1 LPASEELNEKRTG
14 KERYLSM
21 KRFCLLVGLLGA
33 LSIAAMA
40 NPVLCVNDNSLQSY
54 INSYN
59 TFGNACQ
66 INDKVFWGFS
76 LTPGPSASGTEPTAS
91 QIQVQTNLFDGFS
104 NVGIVFNTGGWI
116 TSNGAV
122 LDQVISYQVATISGF
137 AAIKDATLT
146 ITGTLT
152 GNGGSGNVTETLT
165 PAQLGSPIGTAIP
178 NPVSVN
184 ILFGAPVN
192 TLAVSTEVKV
202 VGGVGFTDF
211 AHISIVENDFS
222 EIVPEPFGF
231 LLTGSGLVL
240 LGLASRRR
248 LGKSS
253 VEVVGG
259 KQ

>member
-1 LPASEELNEKRTG
+1 
-14 KERYLSM
+14 M
-21 KRFCLLVGLLGA
+21 KRFCILVGLLGA
-33 LSIAAMA
+33 LGTAAMA
-40 NPVLCVNDNSLQSY
+40 STLCVNNNSLQSY
-54 INSYN
+54 ITSYN

-76 LTPGPSASGTEPTAS
+76 LTPGPSASGNEPTAS
-91 QIQVQTNLFDGFS
+91 QIQVQPNLFDGFS
-104 NVGIVFNTGGWI
+104 NVGIVFNSGGWI
-116 TSNGAV
+116 TSFGTV
-122 LDQVISYQVATISGF
+122 SDSIISYNVATISGY

-152 GNGGSGNVTETLT
+152 GTGGSGTVTETLA
-165 PAQLGSPIGTAIP
+165 PAQLGSPITTTVP
-178 NPVSVN
+178 DPVSVK

-211 AHISIVENDFS
+211 SHISIVENDFS

-240 LGLASRRR
+240 LGLVSRRR

-253 VEVVGG
+253 VVVVGG